1 MNTSIDPELPPL
13 PRGDK
18 NENPPGIG
26 LLSLLAEDFRTYEK
40 NPLEPGFWAVAV
52 HRFGNW
58 RMGIKPRLLRAPC
71 TLVYRTLATSVN
83 LGFGIKLDYTV
94 KLGRRVRIWH
104 HGGMVLGA
112 RSIGDDVHIRQ
123 NTTFGIARRT
133 QTNAKPVI
141 GDRCDIGCGAAI
153 LGQVVVGHDSVIGAN
168 AVVVQDVPAHSL
180 VVGVPGKIVKDLAQ
194 SLVRAPRHSNIVRL
208 ADGTEQSDE
217 LPISAHR

>member
-1 MNTSIDPELPPL
+1 MTSFSPSEIPPL
-13 PRGDK
+13 PRGDT
-18 NENPPGIG
+18 NENPRGIG
-26 LLSLLAEDFRTYEK
+26 LLALLAEDFRTYEK

-58 RMGIKPRLLRAPC
+58 RMDIKPRLLRAPC

-83 LGFGIKLDYTV
+83 LGLGIKLDYTV

-123 NTTFGIARRT
+123 NTTFGVARRT

-153 LGQVVVGHDSVIGAN
+153 LGHVVVEHDSVIGAN

-180 VVGVPGKIVKDLAQ
+180 VVGVPGRVIKNLAQ
-194 SLVRAPRHSNIVRL
+194 SFVPSRHSNIVRI
-208 ADGTEQSDE
+208 APDDGDGAHA
-217 LPISAHR
+217 SARH